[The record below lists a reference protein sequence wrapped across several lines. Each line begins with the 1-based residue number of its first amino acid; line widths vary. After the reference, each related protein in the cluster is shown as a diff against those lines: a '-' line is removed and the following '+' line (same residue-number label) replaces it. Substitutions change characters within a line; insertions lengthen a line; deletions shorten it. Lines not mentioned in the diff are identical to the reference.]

1 MQAAL
6 SFFVAMAVKLGYCEI
21 SEKFQRMPKMIKLKT
36 AVYLGLALTFFAA
49 EAQSAPQPSI
59 SERAAYLV
67 KKNKKKQELEKNA
80 LKTGQKVDQLGNLSI
95 EDFLMLKPV
104 PEGLDVSAS
113 ANMADESKFY
123 QSMST
128 DDAIAAVHIMRTQG
142 IEMPKDL
149 EKKMKKDPENASK
162 LMQDAMKS
170 IKPLDIKTTQDV
182 AKYRRD
188 AIRKAEDATGIDF
201 RLLLGKQKKQMYNED
216 FQQ

>member
-1 MQAAL
+1 
-6 SFFVAMAVKLGYCEI
+6 
-21 SEKFQRMPKMIKLKT
+21 MIKLKT

-123 QSMST
+123 QSMSP

-201 RLLLGKQKKQMYNED
+201 RLLLEKQKKQMYNED

>member
-1 MQAAL
+1 
-6 SFFVAMAVKLGYCEI
+6 
-21 SEKFQRMPKMIKLKT
+21 MIKLKT
-36 AVYLGLALTFFAA
+36 TVCLVLALIFFVT
-49 EAQSAPQPSI
+49 EAQSAPQLSI
-59 SERAAYLV
+59 SDRAAYLV

-104 PEGLDVSAS
+104 PEGLDVSSS
-113 ANMADESKFY
+113 ANMANESNVY

-128 DDAIAAVHIMRTQG
+128 DEAVAAVHMMRTQG

-149 EKKMKKDPENASK
+149 EKKMKKDPKNASK
-162 LMQDAMKS
+162 LMQDALKN
-170 IKPLDIKTTQDV
+170 IKPLDVKTTQDV

-201 RLLLGKQKKQMYNED
+201 RLLLEKQAKQMYNED

>member
-1 MQAAL
+1 
-6 SFFVAMAVKLGYCEI
+6 
-21 SEKFQRMPKMIKLKT
+21 
-36 AVYLGLALTFFAA
+36 
-49 EAQSAPQPSI
+49 
-59 SERAAYLV
+59 
-67 KKNKKKQELEKNA
+67 
-80 LKTGQKVDQLGNLSI
+80 
-95 EDFLMLKPV
+95 MLKPV

-113 ANMADESKFY
+113 ANMANESNVY

-128 DDAIAAVHIMRTQG
+128 DEAVAAVHMMRTQG

-149 EKKMKKDPENASK
+149 EKKMKKDPKNASK
-162 LMQDAMKS
+162 LMQDALKN

-201 RLLLGKQKKQMYNED
+201 RLLLEKQAKQMYNED

>member
-1 MQAAL
+1 
-6 SFFVAMAVKLGYCEI
+6 
-21 SEKFQRMPKMIKLKT
+21 MPKMIKLKT
-36 AVYLGLALTFFAA
+36 TVCLVLALIFFVT
-49 EAQSAPQPSI
+49 EAQSAPQLSI
-59 SERAAYLV
+59 SDRAAYLV

-104 PEGLDVSAS
+104 PEGLDVSSS
-113 ANMADESKFY
+113 ANMANESNVY

-128 DDAIAAVHIMRTQG
+128 DEAVAAVHMMRTQG

-149 EKKMKKDPENASK
+149 EKKMKKDPKNASK
-162 LMQDAMKS
+162 LMQDALKN

-201 RLLLGKQKKQMYNED
+201 RLLLEKQAKQMYNED